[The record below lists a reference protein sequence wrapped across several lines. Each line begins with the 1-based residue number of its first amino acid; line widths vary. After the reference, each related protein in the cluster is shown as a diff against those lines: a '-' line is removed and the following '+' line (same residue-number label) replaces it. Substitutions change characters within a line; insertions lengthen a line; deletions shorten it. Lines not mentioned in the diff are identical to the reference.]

1 MWLHQLRESDV
12 MRRACP
18 KPESLSGACTT
29 EIDISREQKR
39 GVTSRYECKCS
50 LPWVTQAQSTPAID
64 STKRAAI
71 LVIKALMSWRQERRL
86 GLGNEKGAADCRLL
100 FLHCPP

>member
-1 MWLHQLRESDV
+1 

-29 EIDISREQKR
+29 EIDISREQER
-39 GVTSRYECKCS
+39 GVTSQYECKCS
-50 LPWVTQAQSTPAID
+50 LPWVTPAQSTPAID

-71 LVIKALMSWRQERRL
+71 LVIKALMSWRQERRV
-86 GLGNEKGAADCRLL
+86 GLGNEKGGQPSID
-100 FLHCPP
+100 FWSFIVLHQQLNIV